1 MAHLTESKTIA
12 LLSVVFVLPLLVLAC
27 RDFDD
32 RAGSSG
38 LTPTTELSAAGV
50 WEGQY
55 KTLIGVGDSG
65 DVTFVI
71 EQDSDG
77 TLSGCSCWTKAA
89 CWEDGLFNGSVKGDK
104 VQTARMLTVLR
115 DPVGTFP
122 RLSPTRVT
130 GSIDIIGNT
139 MTGFFEVTLDD
150 SRRCSDDNTEPAR
163 TGDQGTL
170 VDMRRVES
178 DVDVAGICANA
189 LHTVSLNEDGDL
201 VESCVWLEDLE

>member
-50 WEGQY
+50 WEGDY
-55 KTLIGVGDSG
+55 NTLIGVGDSG
-65 DVTFVI
+65 EVTFVI

-77 TLSGCSCWTKAA
+77 TLSGCSCWTKAN
-89 CWEDGLFNGSVKGDK
+89 CWDDGLFSGSVKGNK
-104 VQTARMLTVLR
+104 VQAATVLDVLR
-115 DPVGTFP
+115 DPVGATP
-122 RLSPTRVT
+122 RRGRTRVI
-130 GSIDIIGNT
+130 GKIDIIGDS
-139 MTGFFEVTLDD
+139 MSGSFEVTRDD
-150 SRRCSDDNTEPAR
+150 ARRCSDNVAR

-170 VDMRRVES
+170 LDMRRVAS
-178 DVDVAGICANA
+178 DVDVAGICDKG
-189 LHTVSLNEDGDL
+189 LHNVSDDA
-201 VESCVWLEDLE
+201 VESCVWIEDLE

>member
-38 LTPTTELSAAGV
+38 LTPTIELLAAGV
-50 WEGQY
+50 WEGEY

-65 DVTFVI
+65 EVTFVI

-89 CWEDGLFNGSVKGDK
+89 CWDDGPFTGSVKGDK
-104 VQTARMLTVLR
+104 VVTARLLGLPRTNFP
-115 DPVGTFP
+115 DGTREFI
-122 RLSPTRVT
+122 PTRVT
-130 GSIDIIGNT
+130 GSIDIIADT
-139 MTGFFEVTLDD
+139 MTGFFEVTRDD
-150 SRRCSDDNTEPAR
+150 ERRCPDNVAR

-170 VDMRRVES
+170 IGMKRVES
-178 DVDVAGICANA
+178 DVDVAGICAKG
-189 LHTVSLNEDGDL
+189 LHNVSGDE
-201 VESCVWLEDLE
+201 VESCVWIED

>member
-38 LTPTTELSAAGV
+38 LTPTIELLAAGV
-50 WEGQY
+50 WEGEY

-65 DVTFVI
+65 EVTFVI

-89 CWEDGLFNGSVKGDK
+89 CWDEGLFTGSVKGDK
-104 VQTARMLTVLR
+104 VETSLILTV
-115 DPVGTFP
+115 PVTVVDTP
-122 RLSPTRVT
+122 RRRPTRVT

-139 MTGFFEVTLDD
+139 MTGFFRVTRDD
-150 SRRCSDDNTEPAR
+150 ERRCSDNVAR

-170 VDMRRVES
+170 IGMKRVES
-178 DVDVAGICANA
+178 DVDVAGICAKG
-189 LHTVSLNEDGDL
+189 LHNVSGDE
-201 VESCVWLEDLE
+201 VESCVWIED

>member
-38 LTPTTELSAAGV
+38 LTPTIELSAAGV
-50 WEGQY
+50 WEGEY

-65 DVTFVI
+65 EVTFVI

-89 CWEDGLFNGSVKGDK
+89 CWDDGLFSGAVKGDE
-104 VQTARMLTVLR
+104 VIAARIMGLLR
-115 DPVGTFP
+115 PPPGQVP
-122 RLSPTRVT
+122 RFGPTRVT
-130 GSIDIIGNT
+130 GKIEIIADT
-139 MTGFFEVTLDD
+139 MAGSFEVTRDD
-150 SRRCSDDNTEPAR
+150 VRRCTDNIPR
-163 TGDQGTL
+163 TGDEGIL
-170 VDMRRVES
+170 VGMKRVES
-178 DVDVAGICANA
+178 DVDVAGICAKG
-189 LHTVSLNEDGDL
+189 LHNVSDA
-201 VESCVWLEDLE
+201 VESCVWIEDLE